1 MFEEMAIP
9 EPEAVVVSTCTIK
22 MDEDAEEI

>member
-9 EPEAVVVSTCTIK
+9 EPEAVVVCSCTVKI
-22 MDEDAEEI
+22 DGENEEI